1 MEGREKKR
9 LSKMERISRASNCL
23 LGFHFALS
31 ACPRAQNYT
40 RKIDEFVMWSKQK
53 YVLCV
58 PFASETSKCV
68 ENKKKKV
75 FCVYVFSAEG
85 WGSSLKHKTQASSVR
100 IVCFRYKS
108 MRESGDMACR
118 YVNDFQ
124 SRNGSSLSG
133 AGKKKST

>member
-1 MEGREKKR
+1 MCGKQEEK
-9 LSKMERISRASNCL
+9 S
-23 LGFHFALS
+23 
-31 ACPRAQNYT
+31 
-40 RKIDEFVMWSKQK
+40 
-53 YVLCV
+53 
-58 PFASETSKCV
+58 
-68 ENKKKKV
+68 

-85 WGSSLKHKTQASSVR
+85 WGSSLKHKTQAPSVR

-133 AGKKKST
+133 AGKKRAHKWRHPPRHGGGSCADFVRELERHNILSENENREIKPAKTHQKVVMLVS